1 MWVIHTKYK
10 CEGLRLRLRN
20 GLAIRMRAVE
30 WLRVKP
36 WRFPASPVPIERLE
50 RRQCAGEP
58 AVGFMNDV
66 GQQPGRRAG
75 AVGARG
81 DQVAVEDQVG
91 HGLSIG
97 AGGQEKQLKRV

>member
-1 MWVIHTKYK
+1 MWVIRTKYK
-10 CEGLRLRLRN
+10 CEGSRLRLWN

-30 WLRVKP
+30 WLPVKP

-66 GQQPGRRAG
+66 GQQPGRFVG

-81 DQVAVEDQVG
+81 NQVAVEDQAG
-91 HGLSIG
+91 RGLSIG
-97 AGGQEKQLKRV
+97 AGRKSN